1 MGSMRMPLALSV
13 LASALACA
21 APPADQAAAPLPA
34 RPLHTFSIVARDPQS
49 GQLGV
54 AVQSH
59 WFNVGPLVAWA
70 EAGVGAVATQSFV
83 NVSFGPRGLE
93 LMRAGKPPA
102 DALRELIASDPGEAV
117 RQVALVDAKG
127 RVAAHTGARCIAWA
141 GHTTGDGFSAQA
153 NMMEGDG
160 VVAAMSAAFEAAE
173 GELAERLLAAL
184 DAAQAAGGDIRGQQ
198 SAALKVVAAA
208 RSGDPSR
215 DVLVDLRVE
224 DHPAPIAEL
233 RRLYDVHR
241 AYASMNA
248 GDAALEHADL
258 AGALAAYGRAAELQP
273 ANVEIRFWSAFTLAT
288 NERLAEALPIFR
300 GVFAADARW
309 AELLQRLPAA
319 GLCGDALVEQIL
331 AETRPAKDGR

>member
-1 MGSMRMPLALSV
+1 MRLPLGLAL
-13 LASALACA
+13 LGSALACA
-21 APPADQAAAPLPA
+21 APPADPAAAPLPA
-34 RPLHTFSIVARDPQS
+34 RPVHTFSIVARDPQS
-49 GQLGV
+49 GELGV

-93 LMRAGKPPA
+93 LLRAGKPPA
-102 DALRELIASDPGEAV
+102 DALRELTAGDPGEAV

-141 GHTTGDGFSAQA
+141 GHATGDGFSAQA
-153 NMMEGDG
+153 NMMEGDR

-173 GELAERLLAAL
+173 GALAERLLAAL

-198 SAALKVVAAA
+198 SAALKVVAGT
-208 RSGDPSR
+208 RTGDPSR

-224 DHPAPIAEL
+224 DHPAPLAEL
-233 RRLYDVHR
+233 RRLLDVHR

-288 NERLAEALPIFR
+288 NQRLEEALPIFR

-309 AELLQRLPAA
+309 AELLRRLPAA
-319 GLCGDALVEQIL
+319 GLCDDALVERVL
-331 AETRPAKDGR
+331 AEARPAGDGR